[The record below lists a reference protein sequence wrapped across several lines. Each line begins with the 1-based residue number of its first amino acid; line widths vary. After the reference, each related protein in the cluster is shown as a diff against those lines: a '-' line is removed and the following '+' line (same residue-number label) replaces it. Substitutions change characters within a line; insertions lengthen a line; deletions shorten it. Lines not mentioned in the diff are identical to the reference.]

1 MSEAV
6 ESSGELS
13 GSFKAVPLVLHG
25 PLIALGTVRRTED
38 PASSEAVIIIS
49 LNRLLQDPLSGAS
62 DRNDSSRILILTF
75 RDDISCVH
83 GSFYVNAV
91 IIDVIE
97 LQAETFTRAKPCHDH
112 EAECRPIP
120 QIGRLEESLDI
131 FLLQD
136 LTFSLLAV
144 LLYI

>member
-13 GSFKAVPLVLHG
+13 GSLKAVPLVLHG

-62 DRNDSSRILILTF
+62 DRYDSSRILVLTF
-75 RDDISCVH
+75 CDDISRIH
-83 GSFYVNAV
+83 GSFDVNAI

-97 LQAETFTRAKPCHDH
+97 LQPETFTWSKSCHYH
-112 EAECRPIP
+112 EAECRPVP
-120 QIGRLEESLDI
+120 QTGRLEESLDV
-131 FLLQD
+131 FLL
-136 LTFSLLAV
+136 
-144 LLYI
+144 